1 MKRQISFR
9 IEKEDVLTEQ
19 QLADL
24 LSNFFGIRFG
34 FDQWEVEKDELYES
48 AAEELTGERL
58 AEGSDEEICLE
69 EVLARMLFNGGA
81 ICLLEADTEDEWH
94 VIDLNKIINGLKLYF
109 KNPVGDL
116 NSVQEI
122 VEQGDA
128 LDADAVF
135 QCAAYGE
142 IIYG

>member
-1 MKRQISFR
+1 MEIQISFK
-9 IEKEDVLTEQ
+9 IETEEVLTEQ

-24 LSNFFGIRFG
+24 LSNFFGIRCG
-34 FDQWEVEKDELYES
+34 FDQWEVEKGELYDGAS
-48 AAEELTGERL
+48 EELADERL
-58 AEGSDEEICLE
+58 AEDSDEEVCFE
-69 EVLARMLFNGGA
+69 EVLARMLFKGGA

-94 VIDLNKIINGLKLYF
+94 IVDLNKIINGIKLYF
-109 KNPVGDL
+109 KNPGDCH
-116 NSVQEI
+116 SVQEI

-135 QCAAYGE
+135 QYAVYGE

>member
-1 MKRQISFR
+1 MKKQISFK
-9 IEKEDVLTEQ
+9 IEKEETLTEQ

-24 LSNFFGIRFG
+24 LSNFFGIRCG
-34 FDQWEVEKDELYES
+34 FDQWEVEKGELYEGAS
-48 AAEELTGERL
+48 EEIADERL
-58 AEGSDEEICLE
+58 AEESDEEICLE
-69 EVLARMLFNGGA
+69 EVLARMLFKGGA

-94 VIDLNKIINGLKLYF
+94 VVDLNKIISGLKLYL
-109 KNPVGDL
+109 KNPTGDCH
-116 NSVQEI
+116 SVQEI

-135 QCAAYGE
+135 QYAVYGE